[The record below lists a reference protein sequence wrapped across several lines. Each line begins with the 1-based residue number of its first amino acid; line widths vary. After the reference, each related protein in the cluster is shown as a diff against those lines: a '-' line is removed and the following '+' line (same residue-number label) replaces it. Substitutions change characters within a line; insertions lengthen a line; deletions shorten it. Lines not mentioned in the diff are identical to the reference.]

1 MVRGNMSFKKLILV
15 LLFIMMATSV
25 CVPGA
30 FAAEKTIG
38 VIFSGDLPRYQAAHK
53 AFMATL
59 ARDGYDPSKVAVYVQ
74 SPNPDPMSWTNS
86 VRKFIGVEADVIVT
100 YGAAA
105 TLTAV
110 RETSKIP
117 VVFADVYDP
126 AACGTKRSNSTG
138 ASSKVPMVTLL
149 RTMKSITPFTR
160 LAVVYNPEEKDS
172 VVQLDEVMK
181 DAPAL
186 GFQPVE
192 VQVKST
198 SEARPKVQRAAAD
211 CVYISCS
218 AAVDKDASGII
229 DACNRKRV
237 PAMAQVSGMAERGA
251 LLSLAPS
258 AAEQGEMA
266 AGIVARILKGVPVSS
281 IGVESARKIDLVLNL
296 KAANSLSLK
305 VPFEVLNAAT
315 KVIK

>member
-1 MVRGNMSFKKLILV
+1 MSFKKLILV
-15 LLFIMMATSV
+15 LLFMMVTTIR
-25 CVPGA
+25 VPGA

-38 VIFSGDLPRYQAAHK
+38 VIFSGNLPRYQAAHK

-59 ARDGYDPSKVAVYVQ
+59 ARDGYDKSKVAVYVQ
-74 SPNPDPMSWTNS
+74 APNPDPMSWTNS

-110 RETSKIP
+110 RDTSSIP
-117 VVFADVYDP
+117 IVFADVYDP
-126 AACGTKRSNSTG
+126 AACGTKRRNSTG

-149 RTMKSITPFTR
+149 RTMKSIKPFSR
-160 LAVVYNPEEKDS
+160 LAVVYNPDEKDS
-172 VVQLDEVMK
+172 VVQLDEVIK

-186 GFQPVE
+186 GFRPVE
-192 VQVKST
+192 VKVRNA
-198 SEARPKVQRAAAD
+198 SEALPMVQKATAD

-218 AAVDKDASGII
+218 AAVDKEASGII
-229 DACNRKRV
+229 EVSNRRKIPV
-237 PAMAQVSGMAERGA
+237 IAQVSGMAEKGA
-251 LLSLAPS
+251 LLALAPS

-281 IGVESARKIDLVLNL
+281 IAVEGARKIDLVLNL
-296 KAANSLSLK
+296 KAANALSLK

>member
-1 MVRGNMSFKKLILV
+1 MMV
-15 LLFIMMATSV
+15 TTT

-38 VIFSGDLPRYQAAHK
+38 VIFSGDLPRYQEAHK
-53 AFMATL
+53 AFMTTL
-59 ARDGYDPSKVAVYVQ
+59 AREGYDPSKVAVYVQ
-74 SPNPDPMSWTNS
+74 TPNPDQMSWTNS
-86 VRKFIGVEADVIVT
+86 VRKFIGVEADVIVA

-105 TLTAV
+105 ALTAV
-110 RETSKIP
+110 RETSRIP
-117 VVFADVYDP
+117 IVFADVYDP
-126 AACGTKRSNSTG
+126 AACGSKTKNSAG

-149 RTMKSITPFTR
+149 RTMKSIKPFTR
-160 LAVVYNPEEKDS
+160 LAVVYNPDEMDS
-172 VVQLDEVMK
+172 VVQLNEVIK

-192 VQVKST
+192 VKVRST
-198 SEARPKVQRAAAD
+198 SQARTGVQKSGAD
-211 CVYISCS
+211 CVYISSS
-218 AAVDKDASGII
+218 ASVDKDASGII
-229 DACNRKRV
+229 EVCNRKKI
-237 PAMAQVSGMAERGA
+237 PAMAQVPGMAEKGA
-251 LLSLAPS
+251 LLALAPS
-258 AAEQGEMA
+258 AAEQGQLA

-281 IGVESARKIDLVLNL
+281 IGVENARKIDLVLNL

>member
-1 MVRGNMSFKKLILV
+1 MSFKKLILV
-15 LLFIMMATSV
+15 LLFIMVTAI

-30 FAAEKTIG
+30 FAAGKTIG
-38 VIFSGDLPRYQAAHK
+38 VIFSGDLPRYQEAHK

-59 ARDGYDPSKVAVYVQ
+59 SRAGYDPSKVAVYVQ
-74 SPNPDPMSWTNS
+74 TPNPDQMSWTNS
-86 VRKFIGVEADVIVT
+86 VRKFIGVEADVIVA

-105 TLTAV
+105 ALTAV

-126 AACGTKRSNSTG
+126 AACGSKTKNSTG

-149 RTMKSITPFTR
+149 RTMKSIKPFTR
-160 LAVVYNPEEKDS
+160 LAVVYNPDEKDS
-172 VVQLDEVMK
+172 VVQLEEVMK

-192 VQVKST
+192 VKVRST
-198 SEARPKVQRAAAD
+198 SQARPGVQRAAAD

-229 DACNRKRV
+229 EASNRKRIPV
-237 PAMAQVSGMAERGA
+237 IAQVSGMAEKGA
-251 LLSLAPS
+251 LLALAPS
-258 AAEQGEMA
+258 AAEQGDMA
-266 AGIVARILKGVPVSS
+266 AGMVARILQGVPVSS

>member
-1 MVRGNMSFKKLILV
+1 MSFKKLILV
-15 LLFIMMATSV
+15 LLFMMVTAI

-38 VIFSGDLPRYQAAHK
+38 VIFSGDLPRYQEAHK

-59 ARDGYDPSKVAVYVQ
+59 AREGYDPSKVSVFVQ
-74 SPNPDPMSWTNS
+74 SPNPDQMSWTNS
-86 VRKFIGVEADVIVT
+86 VRKFIGVEADVIVA

-105 TLTAV
+105 ALTAV

-126 AACGTKRSNSTG
+126 AACGSKTKNSTG

-149 RTMKSITPFTR
+149 RTMKSIKPFTR
-160 LAVVYNPEEKDS
+160 LAVIYNPDEKDS
-172 VVQLDEVMK
+172 VVQLDEVIK
-181 DAPAL
+181 NAAAL

-192 VQVKST
+192 VKVRST
-198 SEARPKVQRAAAD
+198 SQARPGVQKAAAD

-229 DACNRKRV
+229 EASNRKKI
-237 PAMAQVSGMAERGA
+237 PAMAQVSGMAEKGA
-251 LLSLAPS
+251 LLALAPS
-258 AAEQGEMA
+258 ASEQGEMA
-266 AGIVARILKGVPVSS
+266 AGIVARILKGAPVSS
-281 IGVESARKIDLVLNL
+281 IAVESARKIDLVLNL

>member
-1 MVRGNMSFKKLILV
+1 MVRGNMYFKKFILV
-15 LLFIMMATSV
+15 LLFMMITAT

-38 VIFSGDLPRYQAAHK
+38 VIFSGDLPRYQEAHR
-53 AFMATL
+53 AFMTTL
-59 ARDGYDPSKVAVYVQ
+59 AREGYDTSKVTVYVQ
-74 SPNPDPMSWTNS
+74 TPNPDQMSWTNS
-86 VRKFIGVEADVIVT
+86 VRKFIGVEADIIVT

-117 VVFADVYDP
+117 VIFADVYDP
-126 AACGTKRSNSTG
+126 VACGSKTKNSTG
-138 ASSKVPMVTLL
+138 ISSKVPMVTLL
-149 RTMKSITPFTR
+149 RTMKSIKPFTK
-160 LAVVYNPEEKDS
+160 LAVVYNPDEKGS
-172 VVQLDEVMK
+172 VVQLDEVIRN
-181 DAPAL
+181 APAL
-186 GFQPVE
+186 GFQTVE
-192 VQVKST
+192 VKVKST
-198 SEARPKVQRAAAD
+198 SQARPGVQRAGAD

-229 DACNRKRV
+229 EACNRKKI
-237 PAMAQVSGMAERGA
+237 PAMAEVSGMAEKGA
-251 LLSLAPS
+251 LLALAPS
-258 AAEQGEMA
+258 PSEQGEMA
-266 AGIVARILKGVPVSS
+266 AGIVARILKGTPVSS
-281 IGVESARKIDLVLNL
+281 IGIESARKIDMVLNL